1 MSDELTDAPLTHPEE
16 MKGTVEFKL
25 GNLATITAMG
35 RTTPAG
41 LTCAALLVSAVLFPL
56 AMMVRRRRR

>member
-25 GNLATITAMG
+25 GNLATDTS
-35 RTTPAG
+35 
-41 LTCAALLVSAVLFPL
+41 LLERWAETISAVRPIIWFSVMR
-56 AMMVRRRRR
+56 ASSRT